1 MFNAIKNKMKKI
13 ADETKEAFYEGL
25 NEEPTPQEIIAAY
38 KLFGLTDKASLDEVK
53 QQFKQ
58 LSKLYHPD
66 TKPNSDPEQ
75 FIRLKEAYDVLKSF
89 YKIKNN

>member
-1 MFNAIKNKMKKI
+1 MFDSLKNLIK
-13 ADETKEAFYEGL
+13 ETKQAFYEGL
-25 NEEPTPQEIIAAY
+25 NEEPTAQEVLDAF
-38 KLFGLTDKASLDEVK
+38 KLFGLSKEATLDEVK

-75 FIRLKEAYDVLKSF
+75 FIRLKAAYDLLKDHLRD
-89 YKIKNN
+89 K

>member
-1 MFNAIKNKMKKI
+1 MFNAIKSKIKKI

-25 NEEPTPQEIIAAY
+25 NEEPTPQEIVDAY
-38 KLFGLTDKASLDEVK
+38 KLFGLTQKATLDEVK

-75 FIRLKEAYDVLKSF
+75 FIRLKEAYDVLKEHLR
-89 YKIKNN
+89 KRNT